1 MSEIVPPGTG
11 EIKKPRVITP
21 ERARELRAKLPE
33 LLPKIDA
40 LLAEFPDHFG
50 RKK

>member
-1 MSEIVPPGTG
+1 MG
-11 EIKKPRVITP
+11 EVVRKPRDITP
-21 ERARELRAKLPE
+21 ERAKELRAKLPE

-40 LLAEFPDHFG
+40 LLAEFPDSFG